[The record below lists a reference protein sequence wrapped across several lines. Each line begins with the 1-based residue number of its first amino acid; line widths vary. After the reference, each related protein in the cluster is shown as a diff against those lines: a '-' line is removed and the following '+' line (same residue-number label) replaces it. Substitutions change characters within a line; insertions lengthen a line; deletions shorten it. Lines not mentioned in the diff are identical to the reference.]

1 MPSLPQ
7 ALIDA
12 ISAVLEMLSEL
23 LPQQAI
29 DQLMRLLG

>member
-1 MPSLPQ
+1 MPD
-7 ALIDA
+7 AMIEA
-12 ISAVLEMLSEL
+12 ISRVLEMLADI